1 MLVNLNDVLFSAKK
15 KHYAVGLFNAVN
27 LELARGIISAAE
39 STGSPVIMG
48 TAEVLLP
55 YGPLEELSYFLLPM
69 AKKSNVPVVI
79 HLDHGLKKETCLR
92 ALELGFTSIMYDCS
106 TDSYEEN
113 VKKVKEMA
121 DIAHSYGA
129 TIEGELGH
137 VGDNPG
143 SAEGTSHMD
152 DPSQFFTDPKA
163 AKDYVTRTGVDAL
176 AIAVGNAHGAY
187 KLPPKLDFE
196 RIRTI
201 ADTVDVPLV
210 LHGGSGLTDHDFKRA
225 IQEGISKVNIFT
237 DINVAAV
244 EAEFRRFN
252 SMDKG
257 IIDLIPAAVEA
268 VKQEVIKKMKLF
280 GSNGKAHQYGGNLH
294 SFNELTGTEKDKFV
308 WMVTTEIMK
317 YLKEQK

>member
-1 MLVNLNDVLFSAKK
+1 MLVNLNDVLLPAKK
-15 KHYAVGLFNAVN
+15 NHYAVGLFNAVN

-55 YGPLEELSYFLLPM
+55 YGPLEELSYFLIPM
-69 AKKSNVPVVI
+69 AKKANIPVVI
-79 HLDHGLKKETCLR
+79 HLDHGLKKETCLQ
-92 ALELGFTSIMYDCS
+92 ALELGFSSIMYDCS

-137 VGDNPG
+137 VGDNEG
-143 SAEGTSHMD
+143 SAEGSSHLV
-152 DPSQFFTDPKA
+152 DPKQFYTEPKM
-163 AKDYVTRTGVDAL
+163 AKDYVDKTGVDAL

-201 ADTVDVPLV
+201 AKTVDVPLV
-210 LHGGSGLTDHDFKRA
+210 LHGGSGLTDTDFKHA

-244 EAEFRRFN
+244 EAEFKKFTDMN
-252 SMDKG
+252 KG

-268 VKQEVIKKMKLF
+268 VKQETMKKMKLF
-280 GSNGKAHQYGGNLH
+280 GSDRKAGFTGQSAAMPSLDV
-294 SFNELTGTEKDKFV
+294 EQLTQLVVEEVRRYMGR
-308 WMVTTEIMK
+308 
-317 YLKEQK
+317 